1 MILQHLLVASLLS
14 LTANAGVGDTVITVR
29 ADKKLFTLSEMMIGA
44 NMEDLHYQ
52 MVGGF
57 DGQMLH
63 GESFFEHSPTEL
75 APRKAQLDG
84 FATVNGVWTV
94 ADGVVTV
101 TVRPDDGTPWLET
114 GLAGGQPPLIQENR
128 RPATSEWQL
137 ESQPVSRCFPPNP
150 FTVIEIPIETAS
162 RSKKRTGAAMSL
174 K

>member
-1 MILQHLLVASLLS
+1 MILHRLLVASLLS

-114 GLAGGQPPLIQENR
+114 GLAGGQPYSLRTFWGVILR
-128 RPATSEWQL
+128 FLLSTTCGI
-137 ESQPVSRCFPPNP
+137 RCGCKSLSAF
-150 FTVIEIPIETAS
+150 
-162 RSKKRTGAAMSL
+162 RS
-174 K
+174 

>member
-1 MILQHLLVASLLS
+1 MILHRLLAASLLS

-57 DGQMLH
+57 DSQMLQ

-75 APRKAQLDG
+75 APRKTQLDG

-94 ADGVVTV
+94 ADGVVKV

-114 GLAGGQPPLIQENR
+114 GLAGGQPPLIQWNSK
-128 RPATSEWQL
+128 PAISEWQL
-137 ESQPVSRCFPPNP
+137 ESKPVSRFFPLNSI
-150 FTVIEIPIETAS
+150 TVVGIPIETAS
-162 RSKKRTGAAMSL
+162 TSQKRIRAAASL